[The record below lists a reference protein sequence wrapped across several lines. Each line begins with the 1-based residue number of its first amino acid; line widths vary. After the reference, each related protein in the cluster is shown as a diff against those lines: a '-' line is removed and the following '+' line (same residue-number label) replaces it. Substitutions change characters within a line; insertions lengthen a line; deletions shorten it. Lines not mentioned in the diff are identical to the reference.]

1 MFTMIVYSK
10 NKLHEID
17 YFLIILRQNY
27 IIFLNKNDLLLF
39 LLYYF
44 FVFEN
49 KNIQGENMDR
59 HFFSTSSDFLNEQL
73 QNDIFS
79 YIKENE
85 L

>member
-39 LLYYF
+39 SLYYF
-44 FVFEN
+44 L
-49 KNIQGENMDR
+49 
-59 HFFSTSSDFLNEQL
+59 FLKIKIYKEKIWTVISFQL
-73 QNDIFS
+73 RQIF
-79 YIKENE
+79 
-85 L
+85 